1 MANLCISPKQDIFC
15 AAGSAQDV
23 WVQRRFGAGRL
34 GTAPFRCRTFGYSAV
49 SVQDVWVQRRFGAGR
64 LGTAPFRRRTF
75 GYSAV
80 SVQDVLARPTVEN
93 TDRSLICLRRYNCG
107 SLFNSCSD
115 LFLRRGNGAA
125 NTIDKHEYL

>member
-1 MANLCISPKQDIFC
+1 LDQGVFTT
-15 AAGSAQDV
+15 
-23 WVQRRFGAGRL
+23 
-34 GTAPFRCRTFGYSAV
+34 GTARANGKLDEVADFQTGRYISSNEATWRIFVFPQSRTFSAPPV
-49 SVQDVWVQRRFGAGR
+49 
-64 LGTAPFRRRTF
+64 RRRTF